1 MTEPM
6 KFMRRDFSAV
16 MKMGIILFRESDNP
30 QNEAA
35 LRKFIYSFKPFVPD
49 DELTGVMAIA
59 DVLDFDTAAAAVCNL
74 GHDEYMW
81 AQEILSELAEAEGQ
95 MNDRQQELWDRFD
108 EIYWDIQE
116 PDDDGRFDA
125 YA

>member
-1 MTEPM
+1 M
-6 KFMRRDFSAV
+6 KFMKRDFSAIIN
-16 MKMGIILFRESDNP
+16 MGIALFRESDDP

-35 LRKFIYSFKPFVPD
+35 LRKFLYSFKPFVSD
-49 DELTGVMAIA
+49 DELPGVMAIA
-59 DVLDFDTAAAAVCNL
+59 DVLDFDTAAATVCNL

-81 AQEILSELAEAEGQ
+81 AQEILGELAEAEGQ

-108 EIYWDIQE
+108 EIYWDLQE

>member
-59 DVLDFDTAAAAVCNL
+59 DVLDFDTVAAAVCNL

-108 EIYWDIQE
+108 EIYWDLQE